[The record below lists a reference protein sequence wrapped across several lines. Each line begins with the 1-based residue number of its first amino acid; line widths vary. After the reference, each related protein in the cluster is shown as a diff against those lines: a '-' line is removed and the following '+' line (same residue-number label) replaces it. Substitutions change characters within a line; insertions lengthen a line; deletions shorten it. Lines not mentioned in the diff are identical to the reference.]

1 MKDRYYSVCRKLVRS
16 RPWTGDESSKIA
28 LLSSFQFDK
37 GMLHCLPSRIV
48 NSHIGDTERETTRK
62 KYVASLESRMPE
74 QIAEEEALYIEIK
87 RLEQNERRF
96 KRDREE
102 LLRTLLGVDSGLPEV
117 INMVDDEGPTGG
129 ISENG
134 NKRRRR
140 GTLDTPMTPSN
151 VIALGPPVPRRA
163 QSARSAA
170 YGMRAFPCL
179 L

>member
-16 RPWTGDESSKIA
+16 RPWAGDEASKAA
-28 LLSSFQFDK
+28 LMSSFQFDK
-37 GMLHCLPSRIV
+37 GMLPRLLAWIV
-48 NSHIGDTERETTRK
+48 YSQFCDSERETTRK
-62 KYVASLESRMPE
+62 KYVASLESRTPE

-102 LLRTLLGVDSGLPEV
+102 LLRTLLGVESGLPEV
-117 INMVDDEGPTGG
+117 INMVDDEGPMGG
-129 ISENG
+129 ISESW
-134 NKRRRR
+134 NKRKRR

-163 QSARSAA
+163 QSAKSAA
-170 YGMRAFPCL
+170 YGMRTCSL